1 MLRTASG
8 VRQLGPPDLPSL
20 RRLLDRDPVSNVFVD
35 HQVEV
40 TGIES
45 RRMGGAMWGYLRR
58 NELIAACHAGANLV
72 PVGADVEASE
82 AFADHAAGQTRMS
95 SSIVGPH
102 DMVLPLWQRLESAW
116 GPARQVRAEQ
126 PMLAARAPSPLRP
139 DPGVRRVVLD
149 ELDVLYPA
157 CVAMFTE
164 EVGVSPEPAGGGG
177 HYRARV
183 AQLISRGWAFAR
195 IEDDQVVFK
204 AEVGVATRRACQIQG
219 VYVHPDYRGHG
230 IAAPA
235 MAAVVDVAL
244 REIAPVV
251 SLYVNAGNLAA
262 LRAYRRA
269 GFAQEGMFATVLF

>member
-8 VRQLGPPDLPSL
+8 VRQLGPTDLAQL
-20 RRLLDRDPVSNVFVD
+20 RQLLDRDPIANVFVD

-40 TGIES
+40 TGIDP
-45 RRMGGAMWGYLRR
+45 RRTGGAIWGYLRR
-58 NELIAACHAGANLV
+58 NELRAACHAGANLV
-72 PVGADVEASE
+72 PVGADPEATA

-95 SSIVGPH
+95 SSIVGPRG
-102 DMVLPLWQRLESAW
+102 MVLPLWERLESVW
-116 GPARQVRAEQ
+116 GPARQVRADQ
-126 PMLAARAPSPLRP
+126 PLLTIRTPSSVRSDPL
-139 DPGVRRVVLD
+139 VRRVVLD

-164 EVGVSPEPAGGGG
+164 EVGVSPEPSGGG

-195 IEDDQVVFK
+195 IEGGQVVFK
-204 AEVGVATRRACQIQG
+204 AEVGVATPKACQIQG
-219 VYVHPDYRGHG
+219 VYVHPERRGTG

-235 MAAVVDVAL
+235 MAAVVELAL

-251 SLYVNAGNLAA
+251 SLYVNAGNVPA
-262 LRAYRRA
+262 LRAYRRV
-269 GFAQEGMFATVLF
+269 GFAQEGTFSTVLF